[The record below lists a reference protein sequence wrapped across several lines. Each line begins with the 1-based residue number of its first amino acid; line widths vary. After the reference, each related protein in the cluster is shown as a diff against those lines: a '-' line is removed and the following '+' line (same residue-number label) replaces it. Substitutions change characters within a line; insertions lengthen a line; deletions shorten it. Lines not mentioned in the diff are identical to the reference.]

1 MPAVEAAAAGA
12 PVVLSDI
19 PAHRETL
26 GGAAVFFPPGDAQA
40 LAAELERLSRDEA
53 LRRRAGSAARERVA
67 GLSWDAAATALRA
80 VLREAGRCL
89 TRSPSAW

>member
-19 PAHRETL
+19 PYRETL
-26 GGAAVFFPPGDAQA
+26 GGAALFFPPGDVQA
-40 LAAELERLSRDEA
+40 LATELERLSRDEG

-67 GLSWDAAATALRA
+67 GLS
-80 VLREAGRCL
+80 
-89 TRSPSAW
+89 